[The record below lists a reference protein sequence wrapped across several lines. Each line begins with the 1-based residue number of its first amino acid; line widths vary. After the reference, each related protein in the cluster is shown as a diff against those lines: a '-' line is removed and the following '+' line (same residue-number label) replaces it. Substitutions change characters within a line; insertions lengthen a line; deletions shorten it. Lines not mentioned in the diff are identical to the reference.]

1 MTNNRMNDKTTDCS
15 QLERDILEWD
25 IPEEELVVLLK
36 NCTTNHMLDR
46 IEGRSDV

>member
-1 MTNNRMNDKTTDCS
+1 MNDKTTDCS